1 MAKKDLWIDV
11 DLVWGGTTASTEY
24 KGKTYTV
31 TSADEVWNTTGV
43 LWTDDIIT
51 ILERITIGGSR
62 GGVRTKQDTWNA
74 WDNIGEKNKKKVV
87 RVILTMNKVQHITEQ
102 DINKYKVTIE
112 DIEMVLD
119 AYEKYKVTIENVEIK

>member
-1 MAKKDLWIDV
+1 MAKKDIWIDV
-11 DLVWGGTTASTEY
+11 DLTWDGSEASTSY

-31 TSADEVWNTTGV
+31 SSANEIWSETEV
-43 LWTDDIIT
+43 LWTDDIIS

-87 RVILTMNKVQHITEQ
+87 RVIMTMNNVQHITEH
-102 DINKYKVTIE
+102 DMNKYKVTI
-112 DIEMVLD
+112 
-119 AYEKYKVTIENVEIK
+119 